1 MPVLI
6 LRDMQSGIT
15 NSVEGQERA
24 KQKHI
29 NININIGILVWLIA
43 GKSSLVNTF
52 SVHFH
57 TAMTL
62 IITILLPTWVFI
74 CIAFSINRGNK
85 SQARLQWIQQSPG
98 LPITSSTETTPR
110 GRQSY
115 KFYQELYRC
124 FYFESIILQLEGCP
138 NEKTHKM
145 ESDGHRM
152 LSAALSAIAT
162 LLREWSVSQWFS
174 EFWNIWTVFCNEA
187 IKNRVNSINVET
199 QDPYNTVLNEEKT
212 CRMNRTT

>member
-52 SVHFH
+52 SFHFH

-74 CIAFSINRGNK
+74 CIAFSIKQGK
-85 SQARLQWIQQSPG
+85 
-98 LPITSSTETTPR
+98 
-110 GRQSY
+110 
-115 KFYQELYRC
+115 
-124 FYFESIILQLEGCP
+124 
-138 NEKTHKM
+138 
-145 ESDGHRM
+145 
-152 LSAALSAIAT
+152 
-162 LLREWSVSQWFS
+162 
-174 EFWNIWTVFCNEA
+174 
-187 IKNRVNSINVET
+187 
-199 QDPYNTVLNEEKT
+199 
-212 CRMNRTT
+212 